1 MKTSQFPAGLESPFS
16 EGTPPPPFL
25 GTSLSLKQILKI
37 IPLFLTAIQIGACK
51 LCEKL

>member
-16 EGTPPPPFL
+16 EGTPPPFL

-37 IPLFLTAIQIGACK
+37 IPLFLRAIQIGACK